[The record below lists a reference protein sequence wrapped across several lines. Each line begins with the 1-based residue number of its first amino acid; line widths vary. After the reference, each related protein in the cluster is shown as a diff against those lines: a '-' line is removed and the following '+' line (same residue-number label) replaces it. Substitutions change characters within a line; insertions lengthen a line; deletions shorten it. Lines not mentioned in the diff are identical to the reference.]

1 MTKGTTAQMH
11 GTTQRKSSGL
21 HANWCRL
28 TKNPPGQAQKNIS
41 GRPRNPENSPSCI
54 PHHTGSRTGSSLPL
68 ELWLRFW
75 IPPWSFSRLFCGSAK
90 LECAHPENAAE
101 TPSIRHFVPRE
112 SRRKPC
118 KGLHPCVQPGKSRRE
133 SQECPERRVVFR
145 VLGWGCGGNDFTVF
159 FALFAMPC
167 SSQRNAHDVSLG
179 FRVFCFSSCA
189 ASFHVHRLV
198 PSAFVLLCV

>member
-1 MTKGTTAQMH
+1 MQTGAASQKTPQDKLKRTSPDGRATLKTARVASPTTPEAE
-11 GTTQRKSSGL
+11 
-21 HANWCRL
+21 
-28 TKNPPGQAQKNIS
+28 PGAA
-41 GRPRNPENSPSCI
+41 C
-54 PHHTGSRTGSSLPL
+54 L
-68 ELWLRFW
+68 ELGLRFW

-101 TPSIRHFVPRE
+101 TSSIRHFVPRE

-118 KGLHPCVQPGKSRRE
+118 KALHPCVQPGKSRRE
-133 SQECPERRVVFR
+133 SQECPERRVVFM

-189 ASFHVHRLV
+189 A
-198 PSAFVLLCV
+198 